1 MLKALSRS
9 INQQL
14 GTRACLISLE
24 HLKEF
29 SQPCVWMIAKTMPP
43 ARVADVSV
51 RYQPQY
57 SMQVIIQVLLNDAIG
72 ILMRWHDWGAWE

>member
-1 MLKALSRS
+1 
-9 INQQL
+9 
-14 GTRACLISLE
+14 
-24 HLKEF
+24 
-29 SQPCVWMIAKTMPP
+29 MIAKTMPP